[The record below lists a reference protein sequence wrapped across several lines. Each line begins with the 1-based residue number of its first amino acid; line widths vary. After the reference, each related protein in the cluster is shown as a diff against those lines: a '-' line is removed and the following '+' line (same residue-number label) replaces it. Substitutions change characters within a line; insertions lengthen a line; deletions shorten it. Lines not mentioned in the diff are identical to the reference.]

1 MKLKV
6 WAKQC
11 LLQAIMK
18 LFSFSDLF
26 AIFKA
31 DLSLYPLVKYG
42 NQIKC
47 QKSKT
52 SCP

>member
-1 MKLKV
+1 
-6 WAKQC
+6 
-11 LLQAIMK
+11 MK

-31 DLSLYPLVKYG
+31 DLLLYPLVKYG

-47 QKSKT
+47 QEEQDLL
-52 SCP
+52 PLNPWL